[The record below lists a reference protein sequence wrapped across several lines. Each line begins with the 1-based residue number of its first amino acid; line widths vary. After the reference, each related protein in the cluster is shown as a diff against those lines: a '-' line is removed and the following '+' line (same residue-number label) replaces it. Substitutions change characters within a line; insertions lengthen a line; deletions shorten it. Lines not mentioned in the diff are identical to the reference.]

1 MKRARAVVAYTGL
14 LASVLL
20 GHAIGG
26 GSFIAI
32 PQLLTFSTLIIAAL
46 SISIPE
52 ELEGPR
58 LAFIVLIAQTLGH
71 FLFGGGAV
79 NDSMMYSH
87 IIGGVV
93 GYQLVAHMDQLICQ
107 LSYLLKEILLPF
119 SFIEFH
125 ILSTK
130 NVSVR
135 ISYIAR
141 VKEFFVS
148 TSYSLRAPPLSI
160 LN

>member
-58 LAFIVLIAQTLGH
+58 LAFLVFIAQTLGH

-79 NDSMMYSH
+79 NGLMMYTH
-87 IIGGVV
+87 IISGVV
-93 GYQLVAHMDQLICQ
+93 GYRLVAHIDQLICQ

-125 ILSTK
+125 VLSTK
-130 NVSVR
+130 KVSVR

-141 VKEFFVS
+141 VKEFLIS
-148 TSYSLRAPPLSI
+148 ASYLLRGPPLSK